1 MVTTRRTTIGFDRK
15 IRLSWL
21 DATADWA
28 AQGLPAEEIRTRLE
42 RLLEGALPGSAPK
55 GARYKSKAVL
65 LHVWVTLPDE
75 FVPLRNDGLKLL
87 RLRSGKDRL
96 PLHWGMCLSTYPFFH
111 DLAATTGRLL
121 QIQGTAA
128 LSQIARRM
136 AESWGDRSTV
146 VRAVQRV
153 TRCFVDWGA
162 LRDTREAGVYAALPK
177 TAVREPDSI
186 WMLEAALADCGSG
199 GQPFR
204 SLITS
209 PVFFPFEL
217 NLSARDVGRSAR
229 LEIHRQGFD
238 DDLVVPRSRARD
250 CPEG

>member
-1 MVTTRRTTIGFDRK
+1 MTATRRTTIGFDRK

-21 DATADWA
+21 DATADWT

-42 RLLEGALPGSAPK
+42 RLLEGCLPGSAPQ

-65 LHVWVTLPDE
+65 LHIWVTVPNEL
-75 FVPLRNDGLKLL
+75 VPLRNDGLKLL

-96 PLHWGMCLSTYPFFH
+96 PLHWGMCLSTYPFFR

-153 TRCFVDWGA
+153 TRCFVDWGV
-162 LRDTREAGVYAALPK
+162 LRDTRETGVYAAMPK

-186 WMLEAALADCGSG
+186 WMLEAAMTHCGSG

-204 SLITS
+204 SLISS

-217 NLSARDVGRSAR
+217 NLSARDLGRSPR
-229 LEIHRQGFD
+229 LEVHHQGFD

-250 CPEG
+250 CPER